1 MFRRMTD
8 PSWMSR
14 GKTVAQLI
22 EELHTFEDQG
32 LEVRLSLDGGD
43 TSVPISLLT
52 RRGSVAVL
60 ENCETTPSVR
70 RHDTARPT

>member
-1 MFRRMTD
+1 
-8 PSWMSR
+8 MSR

-22 EELHTFEDQG
+22 AELRSFEDQG
-32 LEVRLSLDGGD
+32 LEVRLSVDGGA
-43 TSVPISLLT
+43 TSVPISLVSK
-52 RRGSVAVL
+52 RGVVALL